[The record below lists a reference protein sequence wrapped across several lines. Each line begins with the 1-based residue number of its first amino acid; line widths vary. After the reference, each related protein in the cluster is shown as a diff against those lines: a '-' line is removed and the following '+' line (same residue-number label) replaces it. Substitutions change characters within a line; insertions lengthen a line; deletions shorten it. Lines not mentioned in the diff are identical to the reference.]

1 MVAGNIPLLVET
13 LKTRAGDDKRLDC
26 AEAFKVAR
34 DLEIAVGD
42 VGKAANELGIKIA
55 HCQLGCF

>member
-13 LKTRAGDDKRLDC
+13 LKTRAGDDKRLGC

-34 DLEIAVGD
+34 DLELTVGE
-42 VGKAANELGIKIA
+42 VGKACDELGIKIK